1 MGRVG
6 LRWVTATSVALS
18 LMVAAAPAQAA
29 AAKTS
34 HLREAAAPATVLIGT
49 RVVVSGAVSP
59 SVKGKPVYLQRVV
72 AGKWKTVGHVAS
84 GKLGVYS
91 FSVKATGKAGTW
103 SLRVMRPAS
112 SAAKAVVGKTLKVR
126 LTKTAYKITAVT
138 VSKVNAGNP
147 IAVAGVVTPKTTGQ
161 VVLQRLIGGK
171 WTTLATARLASS
183 AYSIS
188 KVFPAGAYTLR
199 VTKPYNATIA
209 TGNSRVLHVTVF
221 PAPGTTPRPTV
232 SPKLSL
238 TSPDD
243 AVLALPGHRLVYSTI
258 HSAATPPQSL
268 TYTNTG
274 NAPVTI
280 SGLAIEG
287 VDAASFSL
295 VAGQPTTIT
304 IPAGGTATVGV
315 QFNPTPTTGCPVAL
329 PANNPHQYD
338 IGNAVRLAGLVFSS
352 TDVGLPGGAVD
363 LGGINS
369 CSLSGDNEP
378 VLDQVLQAL
387 GYTDVVDQPNHRR
400 FLGQAAHIPGTDEIT
415 ASYFKSAN
423 PALPVSL
430 TPLTHYSTP
439 STVPY
444 HTAGWYAQGS
454 TFAAD
459 PACTAACNK
468 LWDFPA
474 DPSTSA
480 FNQNQKLLPVPE
492 GTTTFSPTT
501 NFGLYLGE
509 FSDVNFTDDHL
520 NLAHDSHN
528 APLLPSTYLHDIR
541 VYPAY
546 DVNHVA
552 IPNTYL
558 LAVDVTR
565 VPDFK
570 NNDFQDV
577 VMILRN
583 ATPVS

>member
-6 LRWVTATSVALS
+6 LRWVTAASVALS

-29 AAKTS
+29 APKTS

-72 AGKWKTVGHVAS
+72 AGKWKTIGHVAS
-84 GKLGVYS
+84 GKLGAFS
-91 FSVKATGKAGTW
+91 FSVKATGKASTW
-103 SLRVMRPAS
+103 ALRVLRPAS

-126 LTKTAYKITAVT
+126 LTKTAYKITAAS
-138 VSKVNAGNP
+138 VSKVNAGDP
-147 IAVAGVVTPKTTGQ
+147 IAVAGVVSPKTTGQ
-161 VVLQRLIGGK
+161 VVVQRLLGGK
-171 WTTLATARLASS
+171 WTTFATGRLASS

-209 TGNSRVLHVTVF
+209 TGYSTVLHVTVF
-221 PAPGTTPRPTV
+221 PAPGATPRPSV

-243 AVLALPGHRLVYSTI
+243 ALLALPGHRLVFSTI
-258 HSAATPPQSL
+258 KSAAVPVRSFTFS
-268 TYTNTG
+268 NTG
-274 NAPVTI
+274 NAPVTLN
-280 SGLAIEG
+280 GLAIEG
-287 VDAASFSL
+287 QDASSYGLA
-295 VAGQPTTIT
+295 AGQATSVV
-304 IPAGGTATVGV
+304 IPAGGTATVGI
-315 QFNPTPTTGCPVAL
+315 QFQPTPATNCPTTASPYNISEPVRIAS
-329 PANNPHQYD
+329 
-338 IGNAVRLAGLVFSS
+338 LVFSS
-352 TDVGLPGGAVD
+352 TDVGLPGGSAD
-363 LGGINS
+363 LGGLNS
-369 CSLSGDNEP
+369 CSDSGTNEP
-378 VLDQVLQAL
+378 VLDQALQAL
-387 GYTDVVDQPNHRR
+387 GYTDVVDTAKSGRR
-400 FLGQAAHIPGTDEIT
+400 FLGQTVHIPGTDEVS
-415 ASYFKSAN
+415 APYFKSAD
-423 PALPVSL
+423 PTLPVSL
-430 TPLTHYSTP
+430 TPLDHYSTP
-439 STVPY
+439 DTVPY

-474 DPSTSA
+474 DPSPTT
-480 FNQNQKLLPVPE
+480 FNQNQKLLPTQD

-501 NFGLYLGE
+501 SFGIYLGG
-509 FSDVNFTDDHL
+509 FSDVNFTDDTL
-520 NLAHDSHN
+520 NLAHDTHN
-528 APLLPSTYLHDIR
+528 APLSPPTYLHDIR

-546 DVNHVA
+546 GVNHVA
-552 IPNTYL
+552 IPNTYI

-583 ATPVS
+583 ATPVG